1 MAINDLGLLP
11 ARPPYIAE
19 SDGLA
24 QAIGG
29 VLYTKVP
36 SVRTKCVK
44 RANVAIFALKRSS
57 APASRAGRPDRGPG
71 VRRWFCVPQTSESG
85 QFKYGL
91 YRSESGQFK
100 YGLYRSGLRHVPTN
114 TGGLKTQKNTAAEV
128 LHRPQG
134 WWCRDRLCIALAL
147 ARSGGREVIIHT

>member
-91 YRSESGQFK
+91 YRS
-100 YGLYRSGLRHVPTN
+100 GLRHVPTN